1 MSDVGTTH
9 EDLEQFLAGHHL
21 TGAGLRREGMAEPRT
36 GATGA
41 HWRWEG
47 IYKGLM
53 RSGQIVTVG
62 PGGMTGMRSVTGIE
76 ATRFPIWMNV
86 QILMPGERTQGHRNM
101 RNETRLVCQAPREA
115 AFVCEFEAFPMER
128 GDVIISPS
136 WTFHDHWNQ
145 GSMPALYVDGY
156 DNGYNGGVNLNE
168 RLPDDLP
175 YQEIRKPPGY
185 GDRTRGLARP
195 MADGMPFPLPP
206 MRYPWAETRAA
217 LDALQE
223 AGEEDPCEGA
233 HLMLASPVDG
243 GPTLPTIAW
252 HAQLLRAGQKT
263 LSHRHNSNTF
273 YHAFE
278 GEGAIVIEDERLEW
292 RQGDIFAVPAWKWH
306 HHENGH
312 HGESVLFSIDDWPA
326 QTRLG
331 FFMKETAAA
340 DRQDG

>member
-9 EDLEQFLAGHHL
+9 EDLEKFLAGHHL
-21 TGAGLRREGMAEPRT
+21 VGAGLRREGMAEPRT
-36 GATGA
+36 GAVGA

-53 RSGQIVTVG
+53 RSGEIVTVG

-76 ATRFPIWMNV
+76 ARHFPIWMNV

-101 RNETRLVCQAPREA
+101 RNETRLVCQAPKEA

-128 GDVIISPS
+128 GDVVISPS

-145 GSMPALYVDGY
+145 GDTPALYVDGY
-156 DNGYNGGVNLNE
+156 DNGFNGGVNLNE

-175 YQEIRKPPGY
+175 YQEIRKPQGY
-185 GDRTRGLARP
+185 GRHTRGHARP
-195 MADGMPFPLPP
+195 RTEGTPFPLPP
-206 MRYPWAETRAA
+206 MHYPWAETLAGLR
-217 LDALQE
+217 ALQE
-223 AGEEDPCEGA
+223 AGEEDPCEGI

-263 LSHRHNSNTF
+263 RGHRHNSNTF
-273 YHAFE
+273 YHGFE
-278 GEGAIVIEDERLEW
+278 GAGAVVIEGQRLEW
-292 RQGDIFAVPAWKWH
+292 RQGDIFAVPAWTWH
-306 HHENGH
+306 HHENSAQ
-312 HGESVLFSIDDWPA
+312 GESILFSIDDWPA
-326 QTRLG
+326 QTKLG
-331 FFMKETAAA
+331 FFMKETAGE
-340 DRQDG
+340 DG